1 MNVRALLPLLL
12 VAAGCGSG
20 SGLHVENNGHTV
32 RTQGGGASPPA
43 TTGTAPATLPRH
55 VTARVEVGGETRLAW
70 DGSTV
75 WAAAWPAGPGALGS
89 LIPIEARTGTAG
101 KPLPLPPSPRAY
113 LIAASRGRI
122 WVTAGNRVLRIDPA
136 SGALIA
142 STDVGGPPR
151 ALLAARGS
159 LWVTVAVGPV
169 VQLDPDHLHVVRKT
183 TVTPAPYAL
192 TTLGGSVYVTDE
204 QQQTLVRLDPRTGR
218 SVSTISIRGSG
229 AQPPSE
235 ITAYGDSIWVYEG
248 SSVVRVGPLGARV
261 LDRIALKGDGGS
273 MAAGTGGIWTTG
285 AFGVAR
291 IDPVTGELNR
301 PIALGSPGES
311 LATTGDAVWV
321 ATSGAVL
328 RVSA

>member
-1 MNVRALLPLLL
+1 
-12 VAAGCGSG
+12 
-20 SGLHVENNGHTV
+20 
-32 RTQGGGASPPA
+32 
-43 TTGTAPATLPRH
+43 
-55 VTARVEVGGETRLAW
+55 
-70 DGSTV
+70 
-75 WAAAWPAGPGALGS
+75 
-89 LIPIEARTGTAG
+89 
-101 KPLPLPPSPRAY
+101 
-113 LIAASRGRI
+113 
-122 WVTAGNRVLRIDPA
+122 
-136 SGALIA
+136 
-142 STDVGGPPR
+142 
-151 ALLAARGS
+151 
-159 LWVTVAVGPV
+159 
-169 VQLDPDHLHVVRKT
+169 VRKA

-248 SSVVRVGPLGARV
+248 SSVVRVGPLGGRV